1 MPGDLNLEHDIVT
14 RELLSLKAELAQLAA
29 EVRATNTRIDESILT
44 QIRDHGKRLREV
56 EDTVHAHALV
66 LAEEHGRAA
75 GKRATLAGIGAAIA
89 AIAGLIGGLLGKLF

>member
-1 MPGDLNLEHDIVT
+1 MGNDYNGEHDTVT
-14 RELLSLKAELAQLAA
+14 SQLLSLKGELATLTA
-29 EVRATNTRIDESILT
+29 EVRATNTRIDEAILT

-56 EDTVHAHALV
+56 EDAVHAHALV

-89 AIAGLIGGLLGKLF
+89 GIAGLIGGLLGKLF